1 MELDYVATTRQL
13 GWAIED
19 KRYADEALAEA
30 RLELALARAGHMAVV
45 DDLNELYRERSDVLA
60 SIRKDLDRPCC
71 CEVSVSF
78 RESYAEW
85 LVEESGR
92 CIRRFYFR
100 ASDAEHEAQKKV
112 ERAREVARAA
122 GKYLY
127 ELRKAYA
134 DGLVVDDGVVT
145 DLGGDF
151 QATLDDY
158 EFPCQCAY
166 CLGLYDDDDHD
177 SDLDEFEEEEL
188 LELAALRVKLRNK
201 KSLAYNNVRQKRRAA
216 HFAN

>member
-1 MELDYVATTRQL
+1 MELNYVATTRQL
-13 GWAIED
+13 GWAIAD

-45 DDLNELYRERSDVLA
+45 GDLNELYRERLDVLA

-85 LVEESGR
+85 LVQESGR
-92 CIRRFYFR
+92 RIRRFYFR
-100 ASDAEHEAQKKV
+100 ASDAEYQAQKKV

-134 DGLVVDDGVVT
+134 EGLVLDVAVELP
-145 DLGGDF
+145 LGRNYE
-151 QATLDDY
+151 ATLDDY
-158 EFPCQCAY
+158 EYPCQCAY
-166 CLGLYDDDDHD
+166 CLGLYDDDGDAAPD
-177 SDLDEFEEEEL
+177 QFEEEEEL
-188 LELAALRVKLRNK
+188 LELTALRVKLRNK

-216 HFAN
+216 LFAN

>member
-13 GWAIED
+13 SWAIED

-30 RLELALARAGHMAVV
+30 RLELALARAEHIAVV
-45 DDLNELYRERSDVLA
+45 GDLNELYHERLDVQA

-78 RESYAEW
+78 RESYVDW
-85 LVEESGR
+85 LVEESER
-92 CIRRFYFR
+92 VNRRRYYS
-100 ASDAEHEAQKKV
+100 ASDAEYREEKKV
-112 ERAREVARAA
+112 QRAREVARAA

-134 DGLVVDDGVVT
+134 EGLVVDDGVVT
-145 DLGGDF
+145 GSGRDY
-151 QATLDDY
+151 QSSLDDY

-166 CLGLYDDDDHD
+166 CLGLYEDDDLDT
-177 SDLDEFEEEEL
+177 DLDEFEEEEL
-188 LELAALRVKLRNK
+188 LELTALRVKLRKK

-216 HFAN
+216 LFAN